1 MPTNSS
7 SMDFGPATQQF
18 DPSYSHDALKPGT
31 RLGGYQIIE
40 VLGRGGFGIVYLALD
55 SSLQRQ
61 VAIKE
66 YLPAELAMR
75 CEDGQVW
82 VRPGADPA
90 AYAAGMTAFLSEA
103 KMLARFDHPSLA
115 RVHTFWEENRSA
127 YMVMPY
133 YDGRTLAAILAEMS
147 APPDEAWLRSLLTPL
162 LSALSTLHNAQCL
175 HLDISP
181 DNIIVLKDGRPV
193 LLDFGVASRLATDKT
208 MPLTALLNPAYAPI
222 EQYSETATLPQ
233 GPWSDLY
240 ALASVLHFAIAGRP
254 PARATVRA
262 MDDPQRPLAETVA
275 ARAEQYPGLA
285 YSESFLAA
293 IDKALAVRPRERPR
307 SAAEFQM
314 LLDNRVPPAA
324 RAMAGEPPAFST
336 SPGAM
341 GAPPMPAPGLTSAAA
356 AAFAE
361 PPREAWFAAEPR
373 HAPIK
378 PRRNRK
384 PLFIATVATLGLLSV
399 GGWAWLQRQPSLAQ
413 ITAADLPPAVVA
425 RIPKAASAVANG
437 APATQ
442 PAPGDM
448 ANAPATA
455 ATNPGVNTPA
465 SAPAAATQA
474 GATPPTPQAAPAPPV
489 VAQTAPAS
497 APAPSATP
505 GAAATTAAAPV
516 AATTSAAAAPASAPA
531 GTGTA
536 ATAQAPLPTQATAAG
551 PTTTAAPPA
560 EASAATPEKLA
571 AAPAPARTKKPAKTA
586 PAAQAAA
593 PAPAEPNNPRA
604 VCGAR
609 SNFALVYC
617 MQQQCRRWKFT
628 NHPQCIE
635 MERRGEL

>member
-1 MPTNSS
+1 MPKKSP
-7 SMDFGPATQQF
+7 SMDFGPTTQQF
-18 DPSYSHDALKPGT
+18 DSVYSHDALPAGT

-66 YLPAELAMR
+66 YLPADLAMR

-82 VRPGADPA
+82 VRPGADPG

-133 YDGRTLAAILAEMS
+133 YEGRTLAALLAEMK

-193 LLDFGVASRLATDKT
+193 LLDFGVASRVATDKT

-262 MDDPQRPLAETVA
+262 IEDPQRPLAETVA
-275 ARAEQYPGLA
+275 ARAEQFPGLS

-293 IDKALAVRPRERPR
+293 IDKALAVKPRERAR

-314 LLDNRVPPAA
+314 LLDNMPPPALRTA
-324 RAMAGEPPAFST
+324 PEPQAFASPLGNIASPPVSPNSGGEPR
-336 SPGAM
+336 M
-341 GAPPMPAPGLTSAAA
+341 APPT
-356 AAFAE
+356 FAE
-361 PPREAWFAAEPR
+361 PPREAWFAAEPSD
-373 HAPIK
+373 APPK
-378 PRRNRK
+378 PARSRA
-384 PLFIATVATLGLLSV
+384 PLLIATVAAVGLSAV

-425 RIPKAASAVANG
+425 RIPKAASAAASGNAVP
-437 APATQ
+437 APAAPEQQVAAQQAPTA
-442 PAPGDM
+442 PAPVQAASVPPPTARAGN
-448 ANAPATA
+448 ATANNAPA
-455 ATNPGVNTPA
+455 
-465 SAPAAATQA
+465 APVS
-474 GATPPTPQAAPAPPV
+474 TPPTPVQPSTAPVTAQAPPNNALPPTSAGSAPAPGATTPAPQAPTQTAAASPSAEQPSAPEADDAQDAAKAAPAP
-489 VAQTAPAS
+489 APAR
-497 APAPSATP
+497 AKK
-505 GAAATTAAAPV
+505 PV
-516 AATTSAAAAPASAPA
+516 
-531 GTGTA
+531 
-536 ATAQAPLPTQATAAG
+536 
-551 PTTTAAPPA
+551 
-560 EASAATPEKLA
+560 KA
-571 AAPAPARTKKPAKTA
+571 AAPAPAA
-586 PAAQAAA
+586 P
-593 PAPAEPNNPRA
+593 PTPAEPNNPRA
-604 VCGAR
+604 VCGSR

-617 MQQQCRRWKFT
+617 MQQQCKRWKFT
-628 NHPQCIE
+628 NHPQCID